1 MNKKVLQRHSE
12 ISDSLVQDVGKSSTG
27 LQNTN
32 TWKII
37 SSDKLVH
44 SFDQTKFKENQAI
57 RVDPHK
63 NDLNTSLLSYVA
75 G

>member
-12 ISDSLVQDVGKSSTG
+12 ISDSLVQDVGKNSTG

-37 SSDKLVH
+37 S
-44 SFDQTKFKENQAI
+44 
-57 RVDPHK
+57 
-63 NDLNTSLLSYVA
+63 
-75 G
+75 